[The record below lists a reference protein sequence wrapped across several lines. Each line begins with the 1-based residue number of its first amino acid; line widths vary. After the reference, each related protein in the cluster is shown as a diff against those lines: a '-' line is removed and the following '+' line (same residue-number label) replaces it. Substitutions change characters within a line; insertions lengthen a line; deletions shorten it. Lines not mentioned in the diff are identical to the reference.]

1 MPASTFRR
9 GRPDLS
15 SRLVWLIPRPSFR
28 RLFGAVLISA
38 SSLGL
43 VGCPYKFAGGTLP
56 NVKTVAIL
64 PFDNDTPEPRLTA
77 EVSEAVRQALEGR
90 LGLRVATE
98 ATADAIVRGRVVRY
112 DPDVPQAVQ
121 AGVGQVRVT
130 KRKVQIVVDVEIVN
144 QREGT
149 SVWKGQGI
157 SVDGDYDPP
166 AEQDGR
172 KAALAKLVQQIVDG
186 AQSQW

>member
-1 MPASTFRR
+1 M
-9 GRPDLS
+9 S
-15 SRLVWLIPRPSFR
+15 SRWEWSIARQSFR
-28 RLFGAVLISA
+28 RLSGAVLISA
-38 SSLGL
+38 SSLWL
-43 VGCPYKFAGGTLP
+43 AACPYGFSGGTLP

-112 DPDVPQAVQ
+112 DPDVPQGVQ
-121 AGVGQVRVT
+121 AGVGQVTVT
-130 KRKVQIVVDVEIVN
+130 KRKVQIIVDVEILN
-144 QREGT
+144 QRDGT
-149 SVWKGQGI
+149 TVWKRQGL

-166 AEQDGR
+166 AEPDGR